1 MKNPLF
7 KKLRGYQKAPRQRF
21 ESLVNGL
28 LTQEELIMYELGVAI
43 TDWDKN
49 HETYGTFLA
58 TNKQLAEIL
67 GWKSDTSAMRVRGT
81 LLKKGL
87 FIEVEEGRIR
97 PKGFDKWQLRRT
109 SSEKENPTA
118 KTEIET
124 ANFEQEAAKKEEFPV
139 QQDDYSLGSFKGD
152 LGLSKDSPDES
163 LSDEKLDR
171 ILADIDS
178 KKISS
183 LTAPQKSLDQMTS
196 TEQLTHGI
204 EVFGLGTRWEKS

>member
-21 ESLVNGL
+21 EALANGL
-28 LTQEELIMYELGVAI
+28 LTHEELIMYEFGVAI

-58 TNKQLAEIL
+58 TNQQLAEVL
-67 GWKSDTSAMRVRGT
+67 GWKSDTSAMRVRRT
-81 LLKKGL
+81 LIRKGR
-87 FIEVEEGRIR
+87 FIEVEEGRIK
-97 PKGFDKWQLRRT
+97 PKGFEKWQLRRT
-109 SSEKENPTA
+109 SSEKENPAA
-118 KTEIET
+118 KTEIKT
-124 ANFEQEAAKKEEFPV
+124 AIFEQETAKKEEFLT
-139 QQDDYSLGSFKGD
+139 QQDNYSLVSFKGD
-152 LGLSKDSPDES
+152 LGLSKEIPDES
-163 LSDEKLDR
+163 LPDEELDK

-178 KKISS
+178 TKISS